1 MVPLPRIELEIH
13 PYHGCVM
20 PFNYRGKTDYLK
32 ETNVLNKFIQI
43 IALIFFL

>member
-1 MVPLPRIELEIH
+1 MVPPPRIELETH

-20 PFNYRGKTDYLK
+20 PFNYRGKVNNLK
-32 ETNVLNKFIQI
+32 ETNVLNHFIQI